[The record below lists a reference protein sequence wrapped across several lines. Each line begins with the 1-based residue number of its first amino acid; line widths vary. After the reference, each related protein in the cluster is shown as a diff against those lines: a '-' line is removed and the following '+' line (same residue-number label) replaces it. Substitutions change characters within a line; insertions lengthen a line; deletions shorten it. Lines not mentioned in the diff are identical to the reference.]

1 MANVYKRGFF
11 VQEDYW
17 LAVRGCSKKVQGEV
31 IGALARLF
39 FEGEDSAESLKGT
52 SQSLY
57 YALRER
63 VLIARTKSN
72 ARGCYQKG
80 DQKGNQKGDQKGN
93 QKGDQ
98 KGNQKGD
105 QKVDQKVDQN
115 AILLAKS
122 ESESE
127 ISTYSSPLS
136 TPQPTKESPTP
147 RALFIGEAL
156 KVFTEVTGRACL
168 IPSAEVSFDLTKIF
182 DAGYSIDD
190 VRMVCELKQ
199 AEWGADQ
206 KRQKW
211 LRPHTLFGA
220 KFEGYLAAAKADP
233 AKEERD
239 AAAKFADAI

>member
-1 MANVYKRGFF
+1 MASNYKRGFF
-11 VQEDYW
+11 VQEDFW
-17 LAVRGCSKKVQGEV
+17 LAVRGCSRKVQGEV
-31 IGALARLF
+31 MGALALLF

-57 YALRER
+57 YAMRER

-72 ARGCYQKG
+72 ARGG
-80 DQKGNQKGDQKGN
+80 DQKGNQKGN
-93 QKGDQ
+93 R
-98 KGNQKGD
+98 
-105 QKVDQKVDQN
+105 KVDQN
-115 AILLAKS
+115 PILLAKS

-127 ISTYSSPLS
+127 ISTYSSPIS
-136 TPQPTKESPTP
+136 TLQPTMKEPTP
-147 RALFIGEAL
+147 RALFVGEAL

-190 VRMVCELKQ
+190 VRLVCELKQ
-199 AEWGADQ
+199 AEWGADP
-206 KRQKW
+206 KRQQW
-211 LRPHTLFGA
+211 LRPHTLFGE
-220 KFEGYLAAAKADP
+220 KFEGYLAAAKAGT

>member
-17 LAVRGCSKKVQGEV
+17 LAVRACSKKVQGEV
-31 IGALARLF
+31 MGALARLF

-57 YALRER
+57 YAMRER
-63 VLIARTKSN
+63 VLIARTKST
-72 ARGCYQKG
+72 ARGG
-80 DQKGNQKGDQKGN
+80 DQKGN
-93 QKGDQ
+93 
-98 KGNQKGD
+98 

-115 AILLAKS
+115 PILLAKS

-127 ISTYSSPLS
+127 ISTYSSPIS
-136 TPQPTKESPTP
+136 APQPTKGVPTP

-190 VRMVCELKQ
+190 VRMVCEQQQ
-199 AEWGADQ
+199 AEWGADP

-211 LRPHTLFGA
+211 LRPHTLFGE
-220 KFEGYLAAAKADP
+220 KFEGYLAAAKAGT

>member
-1 MANVYKRGFF
+1 M
-11 VQEDYW
+11 
-17 LAVRGCSKKVQGEV
+17 

-39 FEGEDSAESLKGT
+39 FEGEDSAECLKGT

-57 YALRER
+57 YAMRER
-63 VLIARTKSN
+63 VLIAHTKSN
-72 ARGCYQKG
+72 ARR
-80 DQKGNQKGDQKGN
+80 N
-93 QKGDQ
+93 DQ

-105 QKVDQKVDQN
+105 QKVDQN
-115 AILLAKS
+115 AVLLAKS

-127 ISTYSSPLS
+127 ISTYNLPNS

-182 DAGYSIDD
+182 DAGYSIGD
-190 VRMVCELKQ
+190 VRMVCEQQQ
-199 AEWGADQ
+199 AEWGADP

-211 LRPHTLFGA
+211 LRPHTLFGE
-220 KFEGYLAAAKADP
+220 KFEGYLAAAKAGT

>member
-1 MANVYKRGFF
+1 MASNYKRGFF
-11 VQEDYW
+11 VQEDFW
-17 LAVRGCSKKVQGEV
+17 LAVRGCSRKVQGEV
-31 IGALARLF
+31 MGALALLF

-57 YALRER
+57 YAMRER

-72 ARGCYQKG
+72 ARG
-80 DQKGNQKGDQKGN
+80 
-93 QKGDQ
+93 GDQ

-115 AILLAKS
+115 PILLAK
-122 ESESE
+122 SESE
-127 ISTYSSPLS
+127 ISTYSSPIS
-136 TPQPTKESPTP
+136 TPQPTKESLTP
-147 RALFIGEAL
+147 RVLFIGNAL
-156 KVFTEVTGRACL
+156 RVFTEVTGRACL

-190 VRMVCELKQ
+190 VRLVCELKQ
-199 AEWGADQ
+199 AEWGADP
-206 KRQKW
+206 KRQQW
-211 LRPHTLFGA
+211 LRPHTIFGE
-220 KFEGYLAAAKADP
+220 KFEGYLAAAKAGT

>member
-1 MANVYKRGFF
+1 MASNYKRGFF
-11 VQEDYW
+11 VQEDFW
-17 LAVRGCSKKVQGEV
+17 LAVRGCSRKVQGEV
-31 IGALARLF
+31 MGALALLF
-39 FEGEDSAESLKGT
+39 FEGEDSADSLKGT

-72 ARGCYQKG
+72 ARGGDQKG
-80 DQKGNQKGDQKGN
+80 DQKGNQK
-93 QKGDQ
+93 
-98 KGNQKGD
+98 
-105 QKVDQKVDQN
+105 VDQN
-115 AILLAKS
+115 PILLAKS

-127 ISTYSSPLS
+127 ISTYSSPIS
-136 TPQPTKESPTP
+136 TPQPTKKSPTP

-190 VRMVCELKQ
+190 VRMVCEQQQ
-199 AEWGADQ
+199 AEWGADP

-211 LRPHTLFGA
+211 LRPHTLFGE
-220 KFEGYLAAAKADP
+220 KFEGYLAAAKAGT

>member
-1 MANVYKRGFF
+1 MASNYKRGFF
-11 VQEDYW
+11 VQEDFW
-17 LAVRGCSKKVQGEV
+17 LAVRGCSRKVQGEV

-57 YALRER
+57 YAMRER
-63 VLIARTKSN
+63 VLIARTKSS
-72 ARGCYQKG
+72 ARGG
-80 DQKGNQKGDQKGN
+80 DQRGNQKGDQKGY
-93 QKGDQ
+93 
-98 KGNQKGD
+98 
-105 QKVDQKVDQN
+105 QN
-115 AILLAKS
+115 PILLAKS

-127 ISTYSSPLS
+127 SEISTCNSPLS

-156 KVFTEVTGRACL
+156 DVFTEVTGRACL

-190 VRMVCELKQ
+190 VRLVCEQQQ
-199 AEWGADQ
+199 AEWGADP

-211 LRPHTLFGA
+211 LRPHTLFGE
-220 KFEGYLAAAKADP
+220 KFEGYLAAAKAGT

>member
-1 MANVYKRGFF
+1 MASNYKRGFF
-11 VQEDYW
+11 VQEDFW
-17 LAVRGCSKKVQGEV
+17 LAVRGCSRKVQGEV
-31 IGALARLF
+31 MGALALLL
-39 FEGEDSAESLKGT
+39 FEGEDSAECLKGT

-57 YALRER
+57 YAMRER

-72 ARGCYQKG
+72 ARGG
-80 DQKGNQKGDQKGN
+80 DQKGNQNGN
-93 QKGDQ
+93 
-98 KGNQKGD
+98 
-105 QKVDQKVDQN
+105 QKVDQN
-115 AILLAKS
+115 PILLAKS

-127 ISTYSSPLS
+127 ISTYSSPIS
-136 TPQPTKESPTP
+136 TPQPTKKSPTP

-190 VRMVCELKQ
+190 VRLVCEQQQ
-199 AEWGADQ
+199 AEWGADP

-211 LRPHTLFGA
+211 LRPHTLFGE
-220 KFEGYLAAAKADP
+220 KFEGYLAAAKAGT

>member
-17 LAVRGCSKKVQGEV
+17 LAVRGCTKRVQGEV

-57 YALRER
+57 YAMRER
-63 VLIARTKSN
+63 VLIARTKSS
-72 ARGCYQKG
+72 ARGGDQRG
-80 DQKGNQKGDQKGN
+80 DQKGNQKGDQN
-93 QKGDQ
+93 P
-98 KGNQKGD
+98 
-105 QKVDQKVDQN
+105 
-115 AILLAKS
+115 ILLAKS

-127 ISTYSSPLS
+127 ISTCNSPLS
-136 TPQPTKESPTP
+136 TPQPTMKAPTP
-147 RALFIGEAL
+147 RVQFIGEAL
-156 KVFTEVTGRACL
+156 EVFTEVTGRACL

-190 VRMVCELKQ
+190 VRMVCEQQQ
-199 AEWGADQ
+199 AEWGADP

-211 LRPHTLFGA
+211 LRPHTLFGE
-220 KFEGYLAAAKADP
+220 KFEGYLAAAKAGT

>member
-1 MANVYKRGFF
+1 MASNYKRGFF
-11 VQEDYW
+11 VQEDFW
-17 LAVRGCSKKVQGEV
+17 LAVRGCSRKVQGEV
-31 IGALARLF
+31 MGALALLF

-57 YALRER
+57 YAMRER

-72 ARGCYQKG
+72 ARG
-80 DQKGNQKGDQKGN
+80 
-93 QKGDQ
+93 GDQ

-105 QKVDQKVDQN
+105 QKVDQN
-115 AILLAKS
+115 PILLAKS

-127 ISTYSSPLS
+127 ISTYNTPIS
-136 TPQPTKESPTP
+136 TPQPTKGAPTP

-190 VRMVCELKQ
+190 VRLVCEQQQ
-199 AEWGADQ
+199 AEWGADP

-211 LRPHTLFGA
+211 LRPHTLFGE
-220 KFEGYLAAAKADP
+220 KFEGYLAAAKAGT

>member
-1 MANVYKRGFF
+1 MASNYKRGFF
-11 VQEDYW
+11 VQEDFW
-17 LAVRGCSKKVQGEV
+17 LAVRGCSRKVQGEV
-31 IGALARLF
+31 MGALALLF

-57 YALRER
+57 YAMRER

-72 ARGCYQKG
+72 ARGG
-80 DQKGNQKGDQKGN
+80 DQKVD
-93 QKGDQ
+93 
-98 KGNQKGD
+98 QKGD
-105 QKVDQKVDQN
+105 QKVDQN
-115 AILLAKS
+115 PILLAKS

-127 ISTYSSPLS
+127 ISTYSSPIS
-136 TPQPTKESPTP
+136 TPQPNKEAPTP

-156 KVFTEVTGRACL
+156 EVFTEVTGRPCL

-190 VRMVCELKQ
+190 VRMVCEQQQ
-199 AEWGADQ
+199 AEWGADP

-211 LRPHTLFGA
+211 LRPHTLFGE
-220 KFEGYLAAAKADP
+220 KFEGYLAAAKAGT

>member
-17 LAVRGCSKKVQGEV
+17 LAVRGQSNKVQGEV
-31 IGALARLF
+31 LGALARLF
-39 FEGEDSAESLKGT
+39 FEGEDSADSLKGT

-72 ARGCYQKG
+72 ARGG
-80 DQKGNQKGDQKGN
+80 DQNGNQKGNQKGDQKG
-93 QKGDQ
+93 
-98 KGNQKGD
+98 
-105 QKVDQKVDQN
+105 DQN
-115 AILLAKS
+115 PILLAKS

-156 KVFTEVTGRACL
+156 RVFTEVTGRACL

-190 VRMVCELKQ
+190 VRLVCEQQQ
-199 AEWGADQ
+199 AEWGADP

-211 LRPHTLFGA
+211 LRPHTLFGE
-220 KFEGYLAAAKADP
+220 KFEGYLAAAKAGT

>member
-1 MANVYKRGFF
+1 MASNYKRGFF
-11 VQEDYW
+11 VQEDFW
-17 LAVRGCSKKVQGEV
+17 LAVRGCSRKVQGEV
-31 IGALARLF
+31 MGSLALLF
-39 FEGEDSAESLKGT
+39 FEGEDSAECLKGT

-57 YALRER
+57 YAMRER
-63 VLIARTKSN
+63 VLIARTKST
-72 ARGCYQKG
+72 ARGG
-80 DQKGNQKGDQKGN
+80 DQR
-93 QKGDQ
+93 
-98 KGNQKGD
+98 GNQKGD
-105 QKVDQKVDQN
+105 QKVDQN
-115 AILLAKS
+115 TILLAKS

-190 VRMVCELKQ
+190 VRLVCEQQQ
-199 AEWGADQ
+199 AEWGADP

-211 LRPHTLFGA
+211 LRPHTLFGE
-220 KFEGYLAAAKADP
+220 KFEGYLAAAKAGT

>member
-1 MANVYKRGFF
+1 MASNYKRGFF
-11 VQEDYW
+11 VQEDFW
-17 LAVRGCSKKVQGEV
+17 LAVRGCSRKVQGEV
-31 IGALARLF
+31 MGALALLF

-57 YALRER
+57 YAMRER

-72 ARGCYQKG
+72 ARGG
-80 DQKGNQKGDQKGN
+80 DQKGNQKVD

-98 KGNQKGD
+98 NP
-105 QKVDQKVDQN
+105 
-115 AILLAKS
+115 ILLAKS

-127 ISTYSSPLS
+127 ISTCNSPLS

-156 KVFTEVTGRACL
+156 KAFTEVTGRACL

-190 VRMVCELKQ
+190 VRLVCEQQQ
-199 AEWGADQ
+199 AEWGADP

-211 LRPHTLFGA
+211 LRPHTLFGE
-220 KFEGYLAAAKADP
+220 KFEGYLAAAKAGT

>member
-1 MANVYKRGFF
+1 MASNYKRGFF
-11 VQEDYW
+11 VQEDFW
-17 LAVRGCSKKVQGEV
+17 LAVRGCSRKVQGEV
-31 IGALARLF
+31 MGALALLF
-39 FEGEDSAESLKGT
+39 FEGEDSAECLKGT

-57 YALRER
+57 YAMRER

-72 ARGCYQKG
+72 ARGG
-80 DQKGNQKGDQKGN
+80 DQKGNQKGN
-93 QKGDQ
+93 
-98 KGNQKGD
+98 
-105 QKVDQKVDQN
+105 QKVDQN
-115 AILLAKS
+115 PILLAK
-122 ESESE
+122 SESE
-127 ISTYSSPLS
+127 ISTYSSPIS
-136 TPQPTKESPTP
+136 APQPTKGAPTP

-190 VRMVCELKQ
+190 VRMVCEQQQ
-199 AEWGADQ
+199 AEWGADP

-211 LRPHTLFGA
+211 LRPHTLFGE
-220 KFEGYLAAAKADP
+220 KFEGYLAAAKAGT

>member
-57 YALRER
+57 YAMRER
-63 VLIARTKSN
+63 VLIARTKSS
-72 ARGCYQKG
+72 ARGGDQRGDQKG
-80 DQKGNQKGDQKGN
+80 DQKG
-93 QKGDQ
+93 
-98 KGNQKGD
+98 
-105 QKVDQKVDQN
+105 DQN
-115 AILLAKS
+115 PILLAKS

-127 ISTYSSPLS
+127 ISTYNTPIS
-136 TPQPTKESPTP
+136 TPQPTMKEPTP

-156 KVFTEVTGRACL
+156 RVFTEVTGRACL

-190 VRMVCELKQ
+190 VRLVCEQQQ
-199 AEWGADQ
+199 AEWGADP

-220 KFEGYLAAAKADP
+220 KFEGYLAAAKAGT

>member
-11 VQEDYW
+11 VQEDFW

-31 IGALARLF
+31 MGALARLF

-57 YALRER
+57 YAMRER

-72 ARGCYQKG
+72 ARG
-80 DQKGNQKGDQKGN
+80 
-93 QKGDQ
+93 GDQ

-105 QKVDQKVDQN
+105 QKVDQN
-115 AILLAKS
+115 PILLAKSES

-127 ISTYSSPLS
+127 ISTYSSPIS
-136 TPQPTKESPTP
+136 APQPTKESPTP

-190 VRMVCELKQ
+190 VRMVCEQQQ
-199 AEWGADQ
+199 AEWGADP

-211 LRPHTLFGA
+211 LRPHTLFGE
-220 KFEGYLAAAKADP
+220 KFEGYLAAAKAGT

>member
-1 MANVYKRGFF
+1 MANAYKRGFF

-57 YALRER
+57 YAMRER

-72 ARGCYQKG
+72 ARGG
-80 DQKGNQKGDQKGN
+80 DQKVDR
-93 QKGDQ
+93 
-98 KGNQKGD
+98 KGD
-105 QKVDQKVDQN
+105 QKVDQN
-115 AILLAKS
+115 PILLAKS

-127 ISTYSSPLS
+127 ISTYSSPIS
-136 TPQPTKESPTP
+136 TPQPNKEAPTP

-156 KVFTEVTGRACL
+156 EVFTEVTGRPCL

-190 VRMVCELKQ
+190 VRMVCEQQQ
-199 AEWGADQ
+199 AEWGADP

-211 LRPHTLFGA
+211 LRPHTLFGE
-220 KFEGYLAAAKADP
+220 KFEGYLAAAKAGT

>member
-1 MANVYKRGFF
+1 MASNYKRGFF
-11 VQEDYW
+11 VQEDFW
-17 LAVRGCSKKVQGEV
+17 LAVRSCSRKVQGEV
-31 IGALARLF
+31 MVALALLF

-57 YALRER
+57 YAMRER

-72 ARGCYQKG
+72 ARGG
-80 DQKGNQKGDQKGN
+80 DQKGNQKGN
-93 QKGDQ
+93 QKAEQ
-98 KGNQKGD
+98 NQ
-105 QKVDQKVDQN
+105 
-115 AILLAKS
+115 ILLAKS

-127 ISTYSSPLS
+127 ISTYNTPIS
-136 TPQPTKESPTP
+136 TPQPTKGAPTP

-190 VRMVCELKQ
+190 VRLVCEQ
-199 AEWGADQ
+199 QQVEWGADP

-211 LRPHTLFGA
+211 LRPHTLFGE
-220 KFEGYLAAAKADP
+220 KFEGYLAAAKAGT

>member
-17 LAVRGCSKKVQGEV
+17 LAVRGQSNKVQGEV
-31 IGALARLF
+31 LGALARLF
-39 FEGEDSAESLKGT
+39 FEGEDSAGSLKGT

-72 ARGCYQKG
+72 ARGGDQKG
-80 DQKGNQKGDQKGN
+80 DQKGNQK
-93 QKGDQ
+93 
-98 KGNQKGD
+98 
-105 QKVDQKVDQN
+105 VDQKVDQN
-115 AILLAKS
+115 PILLAKS

-127 ISTYSSPLS
+127 ISTYDLTPS
-136 TPQPTKESPTP
+136 TPQPTKERPAP

-156 KVFTEVTGRACL
+156 EVFTEVTGRACL

-199 AEWGADQ
+199 AEWGADP
-206 KRQKW
+206 KRQQW
-211 LRPHTLFGA
+211 LRPHTLFGE
-220 KFEGYLAAAKADP
+220 KFEGYLAAAKAGT

>member
-1 MANVYKRGFF
+1 MASNYKRGFF
-11 VQEDYW
+11 VQEDFW
-17 LAVRGCSKKVQGEV
+17 LAVRGCSRKVQGEV
-31 IGALARLF
+31 MGALALLF

-57 YALRER
+57 YAMRER

-72 ARGCYQKG
+72 ARGG
-80 DQKGNQKGDQKGN
+80 DQKGNQKGN

-98 KGNQKGD
+98 NP
-105 QKVDQKVDQN
+105 
-115 AILLAKS
+115 ILLAKS

-127 ISTYSSPLS
+127 ISTYSSPIS

-156 KVFTEVTGRACL
+156 RVFTEVTGRACL

-190 VRMVCELKQ
+190 VRLVCEQQQ
-199 AEWGADQ
+199 AEWGADP

-211 LRPHTLFGA
+211 LRPHTLFGE
-220 KFEGYLAAAKADP
+220 KFEGYLAAAKAGT

>member
-1 MANVYKRGFF
+1 MAGNYKRGFF
-11 VQEDYW
+11 IQEDFW
-17 LAVRGCSKKVQGEV
+17 LAVRGCSRKVQGEV
-31 IGALARLF
+31 MGALALLF

-57 YALRER
+57 YAMRER

-72 ARGCYQKG
+72 ARGG
-80 DQKGNQKGDQKGN
+80 DQKGNQKGDQKG
-93 QKGDQ
+93 
-98 KGNQKGD
+98 
-105 QKVDQKVDQN
+105 DQN
-115 AILLAKS
+115 PILLAKS

-127 ISTYSSPLS
+127 ISTCNSPLS
-136 TPQPTKESPTP
+136 APQPTKKSPTP

-190 VRMVCELKQ
+190 VRMVCEQQQ
-199 AEWGADQ
+199 AEWGADP

-211 LRPHTLFGA
+211 LRPHTLFGE
-220 KFEGYLAAAKADP
+220 KFEGYLAAAKAGT

>member
-57 YALRER
+57 YAMRER

-72 ARGCYQKG
+72 ARG
-80 DQKGNQKGDQKGN
+80 GNQKGDQKG
-93 QKGDQ
+93 
-98 KGNQKGD
+98 
-105 QKVDQKVDQN
+105 DQN
-115 AILLAKS
+115 PILLAKS

-127 ISTYSSPLS
+127 ISTYDSTLS
-136 TPQPTKESPTP
+136 TPQPTREPPTP

-190 VRMVCELKQ
+190 VRMVCEQQQ
-199 AEWGADQ
+199 AEWGADP

-211 LRPHTLFGA
+211 LRPHTLFGE
-220 KFEGYLAAAKADP
+220 KFEGYLAAAKAGT

>member
-17 LAVRGCSKKVQGEV
+17 LAVRGQSNKVQGEV
-31 IGALARLF
+31 LGALARLF
-39 FEGEDSAESLKGT
+39 FEGEDSADSLKGT

-72 ARGCYQKG
+72 ARGG
-80 DQKGNQKGDQKGN
+80 DQKGN
-93 QKGDQ
+93 
-98 KGNQKGD
+98 

-115 AILLAKS
+115 PILLAKS

-127 ISTYSSPLS
+127 ISTYSSPIS
-136 TPQPTKESPTP
+136 APQPTKGAPTP

-156 KVFTEVTGRACL
+156 DVFTEVTGRACL

-190 VRMVCELKQ
+190 VRMVCEQKQ
-199 AEWGADQ
+199 AEWGADP

-211 LRPHTLFGA
+211 LRPHTLFGE
-220 KFEGYLAAAKADP
+220 KFEGYLAAAKAGT

>member
-1 MANVYKRGFF
+1 MASNYKRGFF
-11 VQEDYW
+11 VQEDFW
-17 LAVRGCSKKVQGEV
+17 LAVRGCSRKVQGEV
-31 IGALARLF
+31 MGALALLF
-39 FEGEDSAESLKGT
+39 FEGEDSAECLKGT

-57 YALRER
+57 YAMRER

-72 ARGCYQKG
+72 ARGG
-80 DQKGNQKGDQKGN
+80 DQKGNQKGN
-93 QKGDQ
+93 
-98 KGNQKGD
+98 
-105 QKVDQKVDQN
+105 QKVDQN
-115 AILLAKS
+115 PILLAKS

-127 ISTYSSPLS
+127 ISTCSSPIS
-136 TPQPTKESPTP
+136 TPQPTKKSPTP

-190 VRMVCELKQ
+190 VRLVCELKQ
-199 AEWGADQ
+199 AEWGADP
-206 KRQKW
+206 KRQQW
-211 LRPHTLFGA
+211 LRPHTLFGE
-220 KFEGYLAAAKADP
+220 KFEGYLAAAKAGT

>member
-39 FEGEDSAESLKGT
+39 FEGEDSAECLKGT

-57 YALRER
+57 YAMRER

-72 ARGCYQKG
+72 ARGG
-80 DQKGNQKGDQKGN
+80 DQKGNQKGN
-93 QKGDQ
+93 
-98 KGNQKGD
+98 
-105 QKVDQKVDQN
+105 QKVDQN
-115 AILLAKS
+115 PILLAKS

-127 ISTYSSPLS
+127 ISTYSSPIS
-136 TPQPTKESPTP
+136 TPQPTKKSPTP

-190 VRMVCELKQ
+190 VRLVCEQQQ
-199 AEWGADQ
+199 AEWGADP

-211 LRPHTLFGA
+211 LRPHTLFGE
-220 KFEGYLAAAKADP
+220 KFEGYLAAAKAGT

>member
-17 LAVRGCSKKVQGEV
+17 LAVRSCTKKVQGEV

-39 FEGEDSAESLKGT
+39 FEGEDSAECLKGT

-57 YALRER
+57 YAMRER
-63 VLIARTKSN
+63 VLIARTKST
-72 ARGCYQKG
+72 ARG
-80 DQKGNQKGDQKGN
+80 
-93 QKGDQ
+93 GDQ

-105 QKVDQKVDQN
+105 QKVDQNPD
-115 AILLAKS
+115 LLAKS

-127 ISTYSSPLS
+127 ISTYNTPIS

-147 RALFIGEAL
+147 RALFVGEAL
-156 KVFTEVTGRACL
+156 RVFTEVTGRACL

-190 VRMVCELKQ
+190 VRLVCEQQQ
-199 AEWGADQ
+199 AEWGADP

-211 LRPHTLFGA
+211 LRPHTLFGE
-220 KFEGYLAAAKADP
+220 KFEGYLAAAKAGT

>member
-1 MANVYKRGFF
+1 MASNYKRGFF
-11 VQEDYW
+11 VQEDFW
-17 LAVRGCSKKVQGEV
+17 LAVRGCSRKVQGEV
-31 IGALARLF
+31 MGALALLF

-57 YALRER
+57 YAMRER

-72 ARGCYQKG
+72 ARGG
-80 DQKGNQKGDQKGN
+80 DQR
-93 QKGDQ
+93 
-98 KGNQKGD
+98 GNQKGD

-115 AILLAKS
+115 PILLAKS

-127 ISTYSSPLS
+127 ISTYSSPIS
-136 TPQPTKESPTP
+136 TPQQTKEAPTP

-156 KVFTEVTGRACL
+156 EVFTEVTGRACL

-190 VRMVCELKQ
+190 VRLVCEQQQ
-199 AEWGADQ
+199 AEWGADP

-211 LRPHTLFGA
+211 LRPHTLFGE
-220 KFEGYLAAAKADP
+220 KFEGYLAAAKADT

>member
-17 LAVRGCSKKVQGEV
+17 LAVRGQSNKVQGEV
-31 IGALARLF
+31 LGALARLF
-39 FEGEDSAESLKGT
+39 FEGEDSAGSLKGT

-72 ARGCYQKG
+72 ARGG
-80 DQKGNQKGDQKGN
+80 DRKGN
-93 QKGDQ
+93 
-98 KGNQKGD
+98 

-156 KVFTEVTGRACL
+156 RVFTEVTGRACL

-190 VRMVCELKQ
+190 VRLVCESKQ

>member
-1 MANVYKRGFF
+1 MASNYKRGFF
-11 VQEDYW
+11 VQEDFW
-17 LAVRGCSKKVQGEV
+17 LAVRGCSRKVQGEV
-31 IGALARLF
+31 MGALALLF
-39 FEGEDSAESLKGT
+39 FEGEDSAEALKGT

-57 YALRER
+57 YAMRER

-72 ARGCYQKG
+72 ARGG
-80 DQKGNQKGDQKGN
+80 DQKGNQKG
-93 QKGDQ
+93 
-98 KGNQKGD
+98 
-105 QKVDQKVDQN
+105 DQKVDQN

-122 ESESE
+122 ESKSE
-127 ISTYSSPLS
+127 ISTYNPPLS

-190 VRMVCELKQ
+190 VRMVCEQQQ
-199 AEWGADQ
+199 AEWGSDP

-211 LRPHTLFGA
+211 LRPHTLFGQ
-220 KFEGYLAAAKADP
+220 KFEGYLAAAKAGT

>member
-1 MANVYKRGFF
+1 MASNYKRGFF
-11 VQEDYW
+11 VQEDFW
-17 LAVRGCSKKVQGEV
+17 LAVRGCSRKVQGEV
-31 IGALARLF
+31 MGALALLF
-39 FEGEDSAESLKGT
+39 FEGEDSAEALKGT

-57 YALRER
+57 YAMRER

-72 ARGCYQKG
+72 ARGG
-80 DQKGNQKGDQKGN
+80 DQKGNQKGDQKG
-93 QKGDQ
+93 
-98 KGNQKGD
+98 
-105 QKVDQKVDQN
+105 DQN

-122 ESESE
+122 ESKSE
-127 ISTYSSPLS
+127 ISTCNPPLS

-182 DAGYSIDD
+182 DAGYSICD
-190 VRMVCELKQ
+190 VRMVCEQQQ
-199 AEWGADQ
+199 AEWGADP

-211 LRPHTLFGA
+211 LRPHTLFGQ
-220 KFEGYLAAAKADP
+220 KFEGYLAAAKAGT